1 MGSKKGFP
9 SFGISQSGA
18 FIADL
23 KNYNLPDF
31 ILTLIAKECDS
42 DLLERGRIDDRLTSM
57 NDASL
62 ELLHRVFVDCDDD
75 EDGKFGQLRF
85 FSYVSS
91 MYHKSEILINDM
103 IPGKSGKNH
112 KVPIAVKMNGMYV
125 AIGFNKAKGGSVTKK
140 DVNKFYLIAIDVKNG
155 EHGTQLID
163 AIYGSS
169 VGFKGEAIVELEKL
183 SKTGQKD
190 PENKLN
196 FKTANFENRIYS
208 VTKCWLES
216 NFFFLTYLGYGLYL
230 KRPPA
235 SIILPIRSGNGFM
248 AYVWFFV
255 RFFISFLLVSISSSS
270 FSEILAYVFSS
281 ISIGSK

>member
-1 MGSKKGFP
+1 MVKKGFP
-9 SFGISQSGA
+9 HFGISQSGA

-31 ILTLIAKECDS
+31 ILGLVAKECNS

-62 ELLHRVFVDCDDD
+62 ELLHRVFVDCDED
-75 EDGKFGQLRF
+75 EAGKFGQFRF
-85 FSYVSS
+85 YSYVSS
-91 MYHKSEILINDM
+91 MYHKSEILINDT

-112 KVPIAVKMNGMYV
+112 KIPIAVKMNGMYV
-125 AIGFNKAKGGSVTKK
+125 AIGFNKARGGSVTKK

-163 AIYGSS
+163 AVYGSS

-183 SKTGQKD
+183 SDAGQKD

-208 VTKCWLES
+208 VTKC
-216 NFFFLTYLGYGLYL
+216 
-230 KRPPA
+230 
-235 SIILPIRSGNGFM
+235 
-248 AYVWFFV
+248 
-255 RFFISFLLVSISSSS
+255 
-270 FSEILAYVFSS
+270 
-281 ISIGSK
+281 